1 MRRITAI
8 AWKDALIRFSSPGSL
23 MQFLILPVIFTFLLA
38 EFVYGGGEEAPIDL
52 LVVEEDGSA
61 TAVAVLDELKASEA
75 IVVVEV
81 DRQEG
86 EERFADEDAPAL
98 LIIPAGFEAAVLDG
112 QITEVELR
120 KQEGDMDANA
130 VEQTVMAAVGTVG
143 RPLSVAQT
151 SVLIAAGVQPFGNE
165 TEHQAYFADSLE
177 MAQEQL
183 ASAPARVEVTQKEDI
198 DAAASFASAGQL
210 VTWAF
215 IPSLGIAATVFVFE
229 RVQGTMRRL
238 VTTPTRSSSFLG
250 GTIFGQFTVNFIQML
265 ILVGFGIWVMN
276 VDWGQSPEAL
286 LVMLVAF
293 GLATV
298 AFGTMLGTFVK
309 TQSQAGNLSPALG
322 MPMVLLAGCWFPI
335 DMFPD
340 TVATIVHVLPTT
352 WAMQGLT
359 DIILR
364 GQGLEGIALEAAV
377 LVGFAVVFFAVGVFR
392 FRYE

>member
-1 MRRITAI
+1 MKRITAI
-8 AWKDALIRFSSPGSL
+8 AWKDALIRFSSPASL

-38 EFVYGGGEEAPIDL
+38 EFVYGGGEESPIDL
-52 LVVEEDGSA
+52 LVVDEDGSA
-61 TAVAVLDELKASEA
+61 TAVALLDELGSSEA

-86 EERFADEDAPAL
+86 EERFADERAPAL

-120 KQEGDMDANA
+120 KLEGNMDANA
-130 VEQTVMAAVGTVG
+130 VQQTVMAAVGTVG

-165 TEHQAYFADSLE
+165 AEQQAYFADSLE
-177 MAQEQL
+177 MAQGQL
-183 ASAPARVEVTQKEDI
+183 AAAPARVQVTQKEDI
-198 DAAASFASAGQL
+198 DVAASFASAGQL

-215 IPSLGIAATVFVFE
+215 IPSLTIAATVFVFE
-229 RVQGTMRRL
+229 RIQGTMRRL

-276 VDWGQSPEAL
+276 VDWGKSPEAL

-298 AFGTMLGTFVK
+298 AFGTMPD
-309 TQSQAGNLSPALG
+309 AGSRSTR
-322 MPMVLLAGCWFPI
+322 FPI
-335 DMFPD
+335 
-340 TVATIVHVLPTT
+340 
-352 WAMQGLT
+352 
-359 DIILR
+359 R
-364 GQGLEGIALEAAV
+364 
-377 LVGFAVVFFAVGVFR
+377 
-392 FRYE
+392 